1 MVKPTEAMDQS
12 QQPSSQRARSKSKP
26 SPGVVVVRSIA
37 ALLAISL
44 IVAMCADSERTTYLF
59 ARFFAFVARLL

>member
-1 MVKPTEAMDQS
+1 
-12 QQPSSQRARSKSKP
+12 
-26 SPGVVVVRSIA
+26 
-37 ALLAISL
+37 L